1 MNWMKLRRT
10 RKENER
16 INIIFKKLCKII
28 ELYGKGKWFK
38 TNLKKM
44 NDYREKRMKCN
55 KKGLKEIVEDEWV
68 WKRMNEYE
76 RGWMSM
82 KEDGRGYRGL
92 WRTEEDWWSFHVVLW
107 K

>member
-1 MNWMKLRRT
+1 MKLRRT

-28 ELYGKGKWFK
+28 DLYGKGKWFK

-44 NDYREKRMKCN
+44 NDYREERMKCN
-55 KKGLKEIVEDEWV
+55 KKGLKEIE
-68 WKRMNEYE
+68 RMNEYK

-82 KEDGRGYRGL
+82 KEDEWASKRMEGV
-92 WRTEEDWWSFHVVLW
+92 TEDYEARKRIDDRFMLFCENNI
-107 K
+107 